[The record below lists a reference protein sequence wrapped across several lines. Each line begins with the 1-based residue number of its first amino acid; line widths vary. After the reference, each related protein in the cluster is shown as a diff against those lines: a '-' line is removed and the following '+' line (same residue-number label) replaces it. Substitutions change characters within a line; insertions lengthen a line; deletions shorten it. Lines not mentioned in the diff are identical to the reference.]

1 VVSEYH
7 TFCGLCGQILGL
19 DVASV
24 KTKII
29 PSVGEYYYVYKWLI
43 DVTGRVRTSET
54 LDKSIF
60 YTGMRNDSFRPVPYL
75 DVLSCSCL

>member
-1 VVSEYH
+1 MV
-7 TFCGLCGQILGL
+7 
-19 DVASV
+19 SV

-43 DVTGRVRTSET
+43 DVIGRVRTSET

-60 YTGMRNDSFRPVPYL
+60 YTGMRKDSFRPVPYL